1 MRNLGLIRRPCEV
14 SGIGILCVLV
24 GFLFIHLSVGPAYSQ
39 AKTAAPP
46 PDGTAIPVSFTH
58 TIDARKEKQG
68 NRITAKTMQLVLY
81 GPAESIAKGSLVLGH
96 VVDVSYTG
104 KYGPSTITI
113 KFDRIVDKHRTVPIC
128 ASVRAMANSI
138 EAYDATAESTSLDSG
153 SPLGT
158 TLVGGDHL
166 WLGGKKVYATDHDIV
181 GIRDRF
187 GIFSRLEPAE
197 SNDGTSAA
205 CGGIP
210 TLQSV
215 AIFSSRACGLYGF
228 PETQMSS
235 AGNTTPRGAIKL
247 ESNRYPVE
255 IPSGSA
261 GLLQIIRCDESR

>member
-1 MRNLGLIRRPCEV
+1 MNRSLFAITLYMLASCPVVLTATCFAAQPNLDWSL
-14 SGIGILCVLV
+14 
-24 GFLFIHLSVGPAYSQ
+24 
-39 AKTAAPP
+39 PP
-46 PDGTAIPVSFTH
+46 GTAIPVEFTR
-58 TIDARKEKQG
+58 TLDAGKVKPG
-68 NRITAKTMQLVLY
+68 DPVKAKTMQVVLY

-96 VVDVSYTG
+96 IVEVSYTG
-104 KYGPSTITI
+104 KDGPSTVTI
-113 KFDRIVDKHRTVPIC
+113 KFDSIVDKHKTLLIC
-128 ASVRAMANSI
+128 ASIRAMANSI
-138 EAYDATAESTSLDSG
+138 EANDATAESTSLDSG
-153 SPLGT
+153 SPMGT

-166 WLGGKKVYATDHDIV
+166 WLGGKKVYATDDDIV

-228 PETQMSS
+228 SETQMSS

-261 GLLQIIRCDESR
+261 ALLQIIRCDESR

>member
-1 MRNLGLIRRPCEV
+1 MRNLSLISRQCEV
-14 SGIGILCVLV
+14 SGIGILCVLA

-39 AKTAAPP
+39 AKTAAP

-104 KYGPSTITI
+104 KDGPSTITI

-153 SPLGT
+153 SPMGT

-166 WLGGKKVYATDHDIV
+166 WLGGKKIYATDHDIV

-228 PETQMSS
+228 SETQISS
-235 AGNTTPRGAIKL
+235 AGNTTPRGEIKL

-261 GLLQIIRCDESR
+261 ALLQIIRCDESR